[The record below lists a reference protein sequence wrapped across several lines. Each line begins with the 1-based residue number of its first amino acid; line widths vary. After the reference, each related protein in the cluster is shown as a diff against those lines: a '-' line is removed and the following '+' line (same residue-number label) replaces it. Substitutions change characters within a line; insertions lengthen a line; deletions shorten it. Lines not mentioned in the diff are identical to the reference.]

1 MSSEATISQL
11 KWISLFM
18 VLLIVLISFKPAVQQ
33 GGGLVNSV
41 SAISAVQPQEAKKAV
56 VPYNQPS
63 IEVIATGYYAGVEST
78 GKDPGHPEYGIT
90 FSGVKVRRDVVSTI
104 AADTEVFPLGTIL
117 EIPGYGYGV
126 VADTGSAIKGHIIDL
141 YFVTKDQVYSL
152 WGKKTVKVKLI
163 KKGDGKITE
172 DMLDHLNKVYTT
184 ASSR

>member
-11 KWISLFM
+11 KWVSLFM
-18 VLLIVLISFKPAVQQ
+18 VLLILLMSYKPMEQQDTNLQIVIPTIGVVKPLKFKETI
-33 GGGLVNSV
+33 N
-41 SAISAVQPQEAKKAV
+41 
-56 VPYNQPS
+56 PYIQPS

-117 EIPGYGYGV
+117 EIPEYGYGV

-163 KKGDGKITE
+163 KKGDGRITE
-172 DMLDHLNKVYTT
+172 DMLDHLNRVY
-184 ASSR
+184 SKLSLL